1 MHREAPGVVNRLA
14 HGKSVRVV
22 RGRQRPHRMAIE
34 GIGGV
39 YVQVSEVG
47 PSLDRFS
54 ARDLLCSA
62 VACLCRATD
71 KQFRLCFEQ
80 FV

>member
-1 MHREAPGVVNRLA
+1 M
-14 HGKSVRVV
+14 
-22 RGRQRPHRMAIE
+22 
-34 GIGGV
+34 
-39 YVQVSEVG
+39 QVSEVG
-47 PSLDRFS
+47 LSLDRFS

-71 KQFRLCFEQ
+71 KQFRLRFEQ